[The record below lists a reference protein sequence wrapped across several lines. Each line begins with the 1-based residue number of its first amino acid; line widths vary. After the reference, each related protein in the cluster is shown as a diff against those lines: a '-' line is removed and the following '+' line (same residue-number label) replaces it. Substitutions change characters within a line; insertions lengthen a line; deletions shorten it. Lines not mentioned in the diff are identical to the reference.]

1 MNFLKK
7 YNIIPKSIEYYNIAF
22 THPSYANEHNL
33 NYNYERLEFLG
44 DAVLELTVTDYLY
57 KNMNIKEGE
66 MTRLRANYVCE
77 NALYEYSKEV
87 DLGKY
92 IKLGNGEKISGG
104 QNKKT
109 IVADVFE
116 AVIGAIYLDLGYD
129 KAKKFIEQVVFPH
142 IEKNEENEYLMDYKS
157 ELQEKVQTDKKS
169 VEYILINETGP
180 AHDKTFEVEV
190 KIDNIVYGKASAKSK
205 KEAEQLAAK
214 EALKKEV
221 TK

>member
-1 MNFLKK
+1 
-7 YNIIPKSIEYYNIAF
+7 
-22 THPSYANEHNL
+22 
-33 NYNYERLEFLG
+33 
-44 DAVLELTVTDYLY
+44 
-57 KNMNIKEGE
+57 